1 MSVITELEESIQ
13 AAADQTGSAVVG
25 IGRGWRGG
33 SGVIV
38 RPGLVLT
45 SAHNLRHEE
54 ATVVFSDDRRE
65 TGSVAGSDEDVDVA
79 LIAVETGDITPV
91 RWESPVSD
99 VPLGRAVFALAN
111 PGGRGL
117 RVTPGFVSS
126 TTRSFRGRRGRRIAG
141 AIEHTAPLPRGSSG
155 GPLVDVSGLLLGINT
170 VRVDPGLILAVPA
183 GPALSQRVDAI
194 ARGEQPKSVRL
205 GVALAPPRVARR
217 LRGAVGLPEREG
229 LLIRAVERG
238 SAADRA
244 GLQRGDL
251 IVSAQGQTTERLD
264 VLYEAL
270 DAASEA
276 DSLELDIVR
285 GTDQQTVSVGLGEE
299 DRS

>member
-1 MSVITELEESIQ
+1 MSAITELEESIQ
-13 AAADQTGSAVVG
+13 TAADQTGPAVVG

-33 SGVIV
+33 SGVVV

-54 ATVVFSDDRRE
+54 ATVVFSDERRE
-65 TGSVAGSDEDVDVA
+65 TGSVAGSDADLDVA
-79 LIAVETGDITPV
+79 LIKVDTGEITPV
-91 RWESPVSD
+91 RWETPDTD

-126 TTRSFRGRRGRRIAG
+126 TSRGFRGPRGRRIAG

-155 GPLVDVSGLLLGINT
+155 GPLVDASGQLLGINT
-170 VRVDPGLILAVPA
+170 ARVDPGLILAVPA
-183 GPALSQRVDAI
+183 GPALSQRIDAI
-194 ARGEQPKSVRL
+194 ARGEQPQSVRL

-217 LRGAVGLPEREG
+217 LRQAVGLPEQPG

-238 SAADRA
+238 SAAERA

-251 IVSAQGQTTERLD
+251 IVSAQGQSTERVD
-264 VLYEAL
+264 ALYEAL
-270 DAASEA
+270 DAATQS
-276 DSLELDIVR
+276 DGLELDILR
-285 GTDQQTVSVGLGEE
+285 GTEQQTVSVGLGEE
-299 DRS
+299 EES